1 MTNENFFEMFI
12 ESARKAYIEIIGE
25 EKWISLTDK
34 EKHDAVMIMA
44 KDMMK
49 ATNSNEIQKSYTIEK
64 YVDEKEQELKDIYGG
79 D

>member
-64 YVDEKEQELKDIYGG
+64 YVDEKEQELKDI
-79 D
+79 

>member
-1 MTNENFFEMFI
+1 MTNEKFFEMFI
-12 ESARKAYIEIIGE
+12 ESARNAYIEVMGK

-49 ATNSNEIQKSYTIEK
+49 AMN
-64 YVDEKEQELKDIYGG
+64 
-79 D
+79 

>member
-1 MTNENFFEMFI
+1 MTNEKFFEMFI
-12 ESARKAYIEIIGE
+12 ESARNAYIEVMGE

-49 ATNSNEIQKSYTIEK
+49 AMN
-64 YVDEKEQELKDIYGG
+64 
-79 D
+79 